1 MSAKS
6 FIPIPPPAP
15 IPEAGRVSAAELLE
29 KYLEGSIDL
38 ICVMG
43 PTASGKTRYAVNLAR
58 EINRLLKSGKDAAGA
73 EDKGTESKE
82 AERCVKQACGAEGKG
97 AEDKGIQGHGA
108 AGAEIISADSRQ
120 IYIGMDIGTGKDL
133 CEYGEIPVHLVDI
146 VPAGERYNI
155 CRYQRDFS
163 RVYRDC
169 RERGAIPIL
178 CGGSGLYIEAVT
190 KPEYKLD
197 DNNAVELVLPRK
209 TFYLATTVHR
219 ETRRARIDKR
229 LDERFAEG
237 MVEEVRG
244 LINRGV
250 DPEVLI
256 RYGLEYKFITLHVLG
271 QLDFPTMHR
280 LLQTAIHQFAKR
292 QMTWFRGMERRGF
305 NIHWISADNDMETK
319 VNQVL
324 QLLKTEQEEDHA

>member
-15 IPEAGRVSAAELLE
+15 IPEAGRVSAVELLE

-58 EINRLLKSGKDAAGA
+58 EINRLLKSGEDAAGA
-73 EDKGTESKE
+73 EG
-82 AERCVKQACGAEGKG
+82 CVKQVCGAEGKG
-97 AEDKGIQGHGA
+97 TQGRGT

-163 RVYRDC
+163 RVYKDC

-197 DNNAVELVLPRK
+197 DNSSVELILPRK
-209 TFYLATTVHR
+209 TFYLATTVDR

-244 LINRGV
+244 LINQGV

-292 QMTWFRGMERRGF
+292 QMTWLRGMEKDGVE
-305 NIHWISADNDMETK
+305 IHWVK
-319 VNQVL
+319 P
-324 QLLKTEQEEDHA
+324 

>member
-1 MSAKS
+1 MSTKS

-58 EINRLLKSGKDAAGA
+58 EINRLLKSGKDAVGA
-73 EDKGTESKE
+73 EDKGT
-82 AERCVKQACGAEGKG
+82 
-97 AEDKGIQGHGA
+97 QGHGT

-163 RVYRDC
+163 RVYKDC
-169 RERGAIPIL
+169 RKRGAIPIL

-197 DNNAVELVLPRK
+197 DNNAVELVLPQK
-209 TFYLATTVHR
+209 TFYLATTVDR

-244 LINRGV
+244 LINQGV

-292 QMTWFRGMERRGF
+292 QMTWLRGMEKDGVE
-305 NIHWISADNDMETK
+305 IHWVK
-319 VNQVL
+319 P
-324 QLLKTEQEEDHA
+324 

>member
-73 EDKGTESKE
+73 EG
-82 AERCVKQACGAEGKG
+82 CVKQVCEAEGTRAEDKGAEGKEAEDTREEDTREEDKEAEG
-97 AEDKGIQGHGA
+97 KEAEDTREEDKGA
-108 AGAEIISADSRQ
+108 TGAEIISADSRQ

-163 RVYRDC
+163 RVYKDC

-209 TFYLATTVHR
+209 TFYLATTVDR

-292 QMTWFRGMERRGF
+292 QMTWLRGMEKDGVE
-305 NIHWISADNDMETK
+305 IHWVEP
-319 VNQVL
+319 
-324 QLLKTEQEEDHA
+324 

>member
-6 FIPIPPPAP
+6 FMPIPPPAP

-58 EINRLLKSGKDAAGA
+58 EINRLLKSGEDAAGA
-73 EDKGTESKE
+73 EGCVKQVCGAEGKGAEGKGAEGKEVESKGAEDKG
-82 AERCVKQACGAEGKG
+82 AEGCVKQACGAEGKG
-97 AEDKGIQGHGA
+97 TQGRGT

-163 RVYRDC
+163 RVYKDC

-197 DNNAVELVLPRK
+197 DNNAVELALPQK
-209 TFYLATTVHR
+209 TFYLATTVDR

-292 QMTWFRGMERRGF
+292 QMTWLRGMEKDGVE
-305 NIHWISADNDMETK
+305 IHWVK
-319 VNQVL
+319 P
-324 QLLKTEQEEDHA
+324 

>member
-58 EINRLLKSGKDAAGA
+58 EINSMLKSGKDAVGA
-73 EDKGTESKE
+73 EDKR
-82 AERCVKQACGAEGKG
+82 AEDKG
-97 AEDKGIQGHGA
+97 AEDKGAEDKGA
-108 AGAEIISADSRQ
+108 EGIGTHVRGTAGAEIISADSRQ

-163 RVYRDC
+163 RVYKDC

-209 TFYLATTVHR
+209 TFYLATTVDR

-244 LINRGV
+244 LINQGV
-250 DPEVLI
+250 EPEVLI

-292 QMTWFRGMERRGF
+292 QMTWLRGMEKDGVE
-305 NIHWISADNDMETK
+305 IHWVEP
-319 VNQVL
+319 
-324 QLLKTEQEEDHA
+324 

>member
-1 MSAKS
+1 MPDANLLKNSGLYDAICLFLWHKWSDLTHSPEMSAKS

-58 EINRLLKSGKDAAGA
+58 EINRLLKSGKDA
-73 EDKGTESKE
+73 S
-82 AERCVKQACGAEGKG
+82 
-97 AEDKGIQGHGA
+97 
-108 AGAEIISADSRQ
+108 GAEIISADSRQ

-163 RVYRDC
+163 RVYKDC

-209 TFYLATTVHR
+209 TFYLATTVDR

-271 QLDFPTMHR
+271 QLDFPTMHK

-292 QMTWFRGMERRGF
+292 QMTWLRGMEKDGVE
-305 NIHWISADNDMETK
+305 IHWVEP
-319 VNQVL
+319 
-324 QLLKTEQEEDHA
+324 

>member
-1 MSAKS
+1 MPVANLLKNSGLYDAICLFLWHKWSDLTHSPEMSAKS

-58 EINRLLKSGKDAAGA
+58 EINRLLKSGEDAVEA
-73 EDKGTESKE
+73 EDKEVESK
-82 AERCVKQACGAEGKG
+82 GAEGKE
-97 AEDKGIQGHGA
+97 AEDKEAEDKGA

-163 RVYRDC
+163 RVYKDC

-197 DNNAVELVLPRK
+197 DNNAVELVLPQK
-209 TFYLATTVHR
+209 TFYLATTVDR

-292 QMTWFRGMERRGF
+292 QMTWLRGMEKDGVE
-305 NIHWISADNDMETK
+305 IHWVK
-319 VNQVL
+319 P
-324 QLLKTEQEEDHA
+324 

>member
-29 KYLEGSIDL
+29 KYLDGSIDL

-73 EDKGTESKE
+73 EG
-82 AERCVKQACGAEGKG
+82 CVKQVCGAEGKG
-97 AEDKGIQGHGA
+97 TEDKGTQGKGTQGRGT

-133 CEYGEIPVHLVDI
+133 CEYGEIPVHLVDTL
-146 VPAGERYNI
+146 PAGERYNI

-163 RVYRDC
+163 RVYKDC

-197 DNNAVELVLPRK
+197 DNNAVELVLPQK
-209 TFYLATTVHR
+209 TFYLATTVDR

-292 QMTWFRGMERRGF
+292 QMTWLRGMEKDGVE
-305 NIHWISADNDMETK
+305 IHWVK
-319 VNQVL
+319 P
-324 QLLKTEQEEDHA
+324 

>member
-73 EDKGTESKE
+73 E
-82 AERCVKQACGAEGKG
+82 
-97 AEDKGIQGHGA
+97 
-108 AGAEIISADSRQ
+108 IISADSRQ

-163 RVYRDC
+163 RVYKDC

-209 TFYLATTVHR
+209 TFYLATTVDR

-244 LINRGV
+244 LINQGV

-292 QMTWFRGMERRGF
+292 QMTWLRGMEKDGVE
-305 NIHWISADNDMETK
+305 IHWIK
-319 VNQVL
+319 P
-324 QLLKTEQEEDHA
+324 

>member
-29 KYLEGSIDL
+29 KYLDGSIDL

-73 EDKGTESKE
+73 EG
-82 AERCVKQACGAEGKG
+82 CVKQVCGAEGKG
-97 AEDKGIQGHGA
+97 TEDKGTQGKGTQGRGT

-133 CEYGEIPVHLVDI
+133 CEYGEIPVHLVDTL
-146 VPAGERYNI
+146 PAGERYNI

-163 RVYRDC
+163 RVYKDC

-209 TFYLATTVHR
+209 TFYLATTVDR

-292 QMTWFRGMERRGF
+292 QMTWLRGMEKDGVE
-305 NIHWISADNDMETK
+305 IHWVK
-319 VNQVL
+319 P
-324 QLLKTEQEEDHA
+324 